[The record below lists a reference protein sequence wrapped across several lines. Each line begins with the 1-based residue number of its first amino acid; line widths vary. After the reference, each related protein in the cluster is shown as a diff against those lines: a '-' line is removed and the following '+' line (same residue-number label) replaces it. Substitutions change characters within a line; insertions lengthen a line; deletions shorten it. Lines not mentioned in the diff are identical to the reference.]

1 MILHPK
7 AKDPT
12 HEKHRQIRIEGL
24 STKYLTSAN
33 TTQNNCEKQKKHK
46 QLSQQR
52 GAWEHDGKM
61 CGVLGQEKGFG
72 VKTKEIGIKYGLYTI
87 IYSYWF
93 TNYAKCA

>member
-1 MILHPK
+1 MLIMHALNVMWWEQPFTPMILHPK

-61 CGVLGQEKGFG
+61 CGVLG
-72 VKTKEIGIKYGLYTI
+72 
-87 IYSYWF
+87 
-93 TNYAKCA
+93 